1 MGSATN
7 SSATMPLRAADSST
21 AGLTLAEVL
30 AALVLLA
37 IVVPVALEAVSLAS
51 RAGSLG
57 QRKAAA
63 ARVAERVLSEYVST
77 GRTETGS
84 DTGSTAE
91 AGLLYQW
98 RLERTPWAADPLEE
112 VTVQVTFDLQG
123 ETRSLSLSTLI
134 DPTRTAATSGATAS
148 DP

>member
-1 MGSATN
+1 MACATN
-7 SSATMPLRAADSST
+7 CSATMLFRDADSSS
-21 AGLTLAEVL
+21 AGFTLAEVL
-30 AALVLLA
+30 AALALLA

-63 ARVAERVLSEYVST
+63 ARVAERVLSEYTST

-84 DTGSTAE
+84 ETGRAAE
-91 AGLLYQW
+91 AGLTYAW

-112 VTVQVTFDLQG
+112 VTVHVTFDVQG
-123 ETRSLSLSTLI
+123 EARSLSLSTLV
-134 DPTRTAATSGATAS
+134 DPTRTAATPSVATAA
-148 DP
+148 P